1 MSSWWPPRCWLG
13 LELVTLTLTLTLTRT
28 LTLTLTVTLSSPAF
42 EGVGGAA
49 AIYIIFAIML
59 RFGTLNGV
67 LGCVLAF
74 QVDAVI
80 GLSS

>member
-1 MSSWWPPRCWLG
+1 MLSATSDGDRIATGEPAL
-13 LELVTLTLTLTLTRT
+13 TLTLTLTLTLALT
-28 LTLTLTVTLSSPAF
+28 LTLTLTPTSPLF

-49 AIYIIFAIML
+49 AIYTIFAIML

-74 QVDAVI
+74 QVL
-80 GLSS
+80 LS